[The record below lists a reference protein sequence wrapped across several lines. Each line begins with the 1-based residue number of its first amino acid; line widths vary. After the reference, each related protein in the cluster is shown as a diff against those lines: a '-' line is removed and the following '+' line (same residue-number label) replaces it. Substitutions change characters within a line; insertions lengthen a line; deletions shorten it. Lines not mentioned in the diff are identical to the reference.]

1 MNNSYLINT
10 FQYKSA
16 KQIGLMCLLTRDVKS
31 IKVKSLSVLIH
42 YACSRAQRFKAL
54 CHRRIHYGDIYS
66 VYKIIFTSGRAAYV
80 GFKND
85 FYSPIRHDRIRAN
98 HPWRST
104 KKSMRVIG
112 AVETAQ
118 STNKLSLVVLAWEK
132 TIRIHSLCTGNC
144 HDIFYC
150 SICYGCL
157 NLQVAF
163 C

>member
-1 MNNSYLINT
+1 MNNSYLINK

-104 KKSMRVIG
+104 KKIDACHRRS
-112 AVETAQ
+112 
-118 STNKLSLVVLAWEK
+118 
-132 TIRIHSLCTGNC
+132 GNC
-144 HDIFYC
+144 
-150 SICYGCL
+150 SIYKQTQSCRIGMRKSYTYTLFVYG
-157 NLQVAF
+157 
-163 C
+163 